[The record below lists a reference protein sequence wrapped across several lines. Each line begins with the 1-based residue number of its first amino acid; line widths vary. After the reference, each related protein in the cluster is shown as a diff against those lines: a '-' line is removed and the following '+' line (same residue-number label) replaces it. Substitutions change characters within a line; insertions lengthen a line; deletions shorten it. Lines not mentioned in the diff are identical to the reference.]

1 MAIKDLMY
9 KDHNEW
15 LAIRNKF
22 VGGSD
27 ASAVLG
33 TNPYRSTYTLWAEK
47 TGKIPSFEGNL
58 ITECGTYLEEF
69 VAKQFEK
76 ATGKKVRRKN
86 RTMVNDLY
94 PFACANVDRVL
105 VGEDA
110 GLECKTTNN
119 DLVIKQCKGS
129 EFPEAYYA
137 QCVHYMAVTGKKR
150 WYLGVLIS
158 CREFKWFYIDRDEA
172 EIEALMS
179 LESDFWDLVQSDT
192 APAVDGSDSTADAIS
207 KQYQNSSENFV
218 EMDSIKDKVFKYW
231 SLGKSIDALKDER
244 ELIGNEIKLHM
255 KDAGKGET
263 DGFKVSFTSYDK
275 KSFDSKKFFEEH
287 KDIDADGY
295 YKTSTTRTL
304 RITEKKEN

>member
-1 MAIKDLMY
+1 MIKELVY
-9 KDHNEW
+9 KDHEEW
-15 LAIRNKF
+15 LQIRNKYI
-22 VGGSD
+22 GGSD
-27 ASAVLG
+27 AGTVIG
-33 TNPYRSTYTLWAEK
+33 TNPYKSRYSLWAEK
-47 TGKIPSFEGNL
+47 TGKSEGFAGNL
-58 ITECGTYLEEF
+58 TTETGAYLEDF

-86 RTMVNDLY
+86 RTIVNDKY
-94 PFACANVDRVL
+94 PFACANVDRV
-105 VGEDA
+105 VIGEDA

-119 DLVIKQCKGS
+119 DLVIKQCKHS

-137 QCVHYMAVTGKKR
+137 QCVHYMAITGKKR
-150 WYLGVLIS
+150 WYLGVLIQ
-158 CREFKWFYIDRDEA
+158 CREFKWYVLERDED

-179 LESDFWDLVQSDT
+179 LESDFWDLVESDT
-192 APAVDGSDSTADAIS
+192 QPAVDGSESTADAIS
-207 KQYQNSSENFV
+207 KQYPKSSDDVV

-263 DGFKVSFTSYDK
+263 DGFKISFTSYDK
-275 KSFDSKKFFEEH
+275 KSFDSKKFLEDH
-287 KDIDADGY
+287 KDIDTDGY